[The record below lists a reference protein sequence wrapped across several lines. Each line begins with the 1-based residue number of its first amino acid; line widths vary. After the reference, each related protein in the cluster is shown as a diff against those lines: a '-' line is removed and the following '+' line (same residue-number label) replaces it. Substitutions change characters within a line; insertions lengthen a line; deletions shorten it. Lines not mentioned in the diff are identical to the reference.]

1 MMWFSVH
8 SWNMSNKRLF
18 VNYTTHMTQL
28 WAYVLGSIDHVR
40 LVRHVMRLFT
50 IAFERLPMVWVLLG
64 LLFNSGG
71 LYLGF
76 DYSLAFGFMIV
87 GWTCCAFGLSI
98 LVLRRMERPR
108 KAELSDLS
116 PNFISAGSTVVMP
129 ATPNVQNE
137 QATERSE
144 AE

>member
-1 MMWFSVH
+1 MWFSVH
-8 SWNMSNKRLF
+8 SSNMSHKRLF

-28 WAYVLGSIDHVR
+28 WAHVLGSMDHVR
-40 LVRHVMRLFT
+40 IVRHVMQLFT
-50 IAFERLPMVWVLLG
+50 TVFERLPIMWILLG

-76 DYSLAFGFMIV
+76 EYSLSFGYMVV
-87 GWTCCAFGLSI
+87 GWMCCAYGLSI
-98 LVLRRMERPR
+98 LMLQRMERPR
-108 KAELSDLS
+108 KSATSRLS
-116 PNFISAGSTVVMP
+116 PNFISVGSTVDIP

-137 QATERSE
+137 RAPVQSE